1 MPQPAK
7 SNRPGGTPT
16 GGGEPVAPHTTT
28 AAATQEDRRHPTRN
42 PTGAAPT
49 SINLS
54 GRGARA
60 QRATTVQPRKGAGW
74 VYWPFRVMVSAAAV
88 LLFNQAV
95 FAGQFLSGTFGALHT
110 HRDNATAAG
119 IVVLAAALAAIP
131 IRWPGRGPSWP
142 ILACLGL
149 FGLIALQMRLGF
161 ARVLTVH
168 VPLGVAIIVLAVLL
182 VSWAWRPQR
191 VPAGATA
198 GQPTADTAAAAPEGQ
213 P

>member
-16 GGGEPVAPHTTT
+16 GGGQTVAPHST
-28 AAATQEDRRHPTRN
+28 AAAATREDRWPPNRN

-74 VYWPFRVMVSAAAV
+74 VYWPFRVVVSAAGV

-110 HRDNATAAG
+110 HRENATVAG
-119 IVVLAAALAAIP
+119 IVVLAAALAAVP

-149 FGLIALQMRLGF
+149 FGLIALQIMLGF
-161 ARVLTVH
+161 ARALTVH
-168 VPLGVAIIVLAVLL
+168 VPLGVAIILLAVLL
-182 VSWAWRPQR
+182 VIWAWRPHHLP
-191 VPAGATA
+191 VEPTA
-198 GQPTADTAAAAPEGQ
+198 GQPTADAAAAAPGDRS
-213 P
+213 

>member
-1 MPQPAK
+1 
-7 SNRPGGTPT
+7 
-16 GGGEPVAPHTTT
+16 
-28 AAATQEDRRHPTRN
+28 
-42 PTGAAPT
+42 
-49 SINLS
+49 
-54 GRGARA
+54 
-60 QRATTVQPRKGAGW
+60 